1 MTAAKITT
9 LDKEKLL
16 GLLAASLVS
25 ISPARAA
32 DGWSIDPTHSQAN
45 FTVRH
50 MMVSNVRGSFS
61 KLQGKASY
69 DGKDLQG
76 ASVEAN
82 IDASSI
88 DTHDAKRDG
97 HLKSPDFFDVAKYP
111 EIKFVSKKV
120 VSTKNGIDIEGNLTL
135 HGITK
140 PVVLHGSKLSEP
152 VKDPY
157 GNIRIGTV
165 ATTQINRKDFGMTF
179 NQQLDNGGLMV
190 GEEVGIELDVELV
203 KNKG

>member
-9 LDKEKLL
+9 LNKVKLV
-16 GLLAASLVS
+16 GLLAVSLVS
-25 ISPARAA
+25 LSPAMAA
-32 DGWSIDPTHSQAN
+32 DDWSLDPTHSQAN

-82 IDASSI
+82 IDVSSI

-97 HLKSPDFFDVAKYP
+97 HLKSPDFFDAAKYP

-120 VSTKNGIDIEGNLTL
+120 VATKNGIDIEGNLTM

-140 PVVLHGSKLSEP
+140 PVVLHGSKLSDP

-179 NQQLDNGGLMV
+179 NQQLDNGGMMV